1 MSEVWHLVHAE
12 RRALVDDLCGLAP
25 SQWDTPSLAPG
36 WSVHDV
42 AAHLVDNA
50 LTTPVGLLRAM
61 VRAKGDLDR
70 QNAAGVAAQRGATP
84 QQTLARL
91 REVVDRT
98 SGPPTWLASLE
109 SRLVE
114 EVAHGEDIRGALG
127 IRRAYPAKTLEGAA
141 RYQAKTP
148 DAIGGGRSVA
158 RAVRLVAD
166 DTDLVVGQGPEVRG
180 PALAIVL
187 LLSGRRHAVDE
198 LHGPGLSSIPA
209 RPVGGGSVS
218 G

>member
-1 MSEVWHLVHAE
+1 MSEVWALVHAE
-12 RRALVDDLCGLAP
+12 RRALVDDLGGLTAQ
-25 SQWDTPSLAPG
+25 QWDAPSLAPG

-50 LTTPVGLLRAM
+50 LTTPFGLLRAM
-61 VRAKGDLDR
+61 VQALGDLDR
-70 QNAAGVAAQRGATP
+70 QNAAGIAAQRGATP

-91 REVVDRT
+91 REVVGRT

-114 EVAHGEDIRGALG
+114 EVAHGEDIRAALG
-127 IRRAYPAKTLEGAA
+127 IRRDYPADTLAGAA
-141 RYQAKTP
+141 RYQARTP
-148 DAIGGGRSVA
+148 DAIGGARSVA

-166 DTDLVVGQGPEVRG
+166 DTDLRVGDGPQVRG

-187 LLSGRRHAVDE
+187 LLSGRRHAVAE
-198 LHGPGLSSIPA
+198 LHGPGLASVP
-209 RPVGGGSVS
+209 GSVA

>member
-1 MSEVWHLVHAE
+1 MSEIWHLVHAE
-12 RRALVDDLCGLAP
+12 RRALVGDLCGLAP

-50 LTTPVGLLRAM
+50 LTTPSVCCAPWCGRRGPRPAE
-61 VRAKGDLDR
+61 RRGRRRPAEGD
-70 QNAAGVAAQRGATP
+70 A

-187 LLSGRRHAVDE
+187 LLSGRRHAVGE

>member
-1 MSEVWHLVHAE
+1 MSEIWHLVHAE

-70 QNAAGVAAQRGATP
+70 QNAAGVATQRGATP
-84 QQTLARL
+84 QETLARL

-114 EVAHGEDIRGALG
+114 EVAHGEDIRAALG
-127 IRRAYPAKTLEGAA
+127 IRRTYPAKTLEGAA
-141 RYQAKTP
+141 RHQAKTP

-158 RAVRLVAD
+158 RAVRLIAD

-187 LLSGRRHAVDE
+187 LLSGRRHTVDE

-209 RPVGGGSVS
+209 RAAGGGSIS